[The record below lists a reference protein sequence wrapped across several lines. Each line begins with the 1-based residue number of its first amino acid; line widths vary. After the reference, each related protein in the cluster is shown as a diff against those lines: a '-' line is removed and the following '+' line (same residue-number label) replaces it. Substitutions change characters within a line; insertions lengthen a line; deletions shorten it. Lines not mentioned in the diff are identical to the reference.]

1 MNYQNNA
8 SLHAQLGSAGASGG
22 SPLLAQ
28 VGLIVAPE
36 KRLLQ
41 EFFLTVDKDIR
52 SRGCHLAVSTDFREF
67 KELSLALGKTFF
79 PAFDPDLHDLN
90 PDHVFRSEEHTSEL
104 QSLMRISYAVFCLKK
119 KKRHSTNYPQLL

>member
-67 KELSLALGKTFF
+67 KELSLGLGKTIF

-90 PDHVFRSEEHTSEL
+90 PDHVFWIALRQAGENGTL
-104 QSLMRISYAVFCLKK
+104 IPMQAGKW
-119 KKRHSTNYPQLL
+119 QLHGERTL

>member
-90 PDHVFRSEEHTSEL
+90 PDHVRSEAHTSEL
-104 QSLMRISYAVFCLKK
+104 QSLMSISYAVFCLKK
-119 KKRHSTNYPQLL
+119 KHSTNTRR